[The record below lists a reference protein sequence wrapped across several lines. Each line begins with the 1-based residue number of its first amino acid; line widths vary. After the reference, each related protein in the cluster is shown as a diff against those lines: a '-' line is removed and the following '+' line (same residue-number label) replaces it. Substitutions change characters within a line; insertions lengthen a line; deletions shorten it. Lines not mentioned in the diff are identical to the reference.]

1 MYWKCKLDPF
11 GRGLL
16 PRRLLSVHFK
26 TQSWG
31 GRESE
36 HTEAAHISFPRS
48 TNMVS
53 RDKKGVIL
61 YSGSLDRVISPPPP
75 FRWVR
80 RSKGRFDYFF

>member
-31 GRESE
+31 GGESE
-36 HTEAAHISFPRS
+36 HTEAAHISFP
-48 TNMVS
+48 
-53 RDKKGVIL
+53 KYKYGKQ
-61 YSGSLDRVISPPPP
+61 G
-75 FRWVR
+75 
-80 RSKGRFDYFF
+80 

>member
-31 GRESE
+31 GGESE

-53 RDKKGVIL
+53 RDKKGGNLVFGF
-61 YSGSLDRVISPPPP
+61 SRSSDFSPPP
-75 FRWVR
+75 FSVGTTIKR
-80 RSKGRFDYFF
+80 KI